1 MKQNRL
7 WIVLVVLLAFSLVLS
22 PHGVNLLA
30 SAEGVEAVS
39 SEPAETEGEGTTEVI
54 VIDFVEETEEAEETE
69 PTVES
74 EPVEDVEPVNEV
86 ETIEESQPVEVE
98 TIEDEKKVV
107 SQLDLNEDG
116 NEVIKR
122 YDESLPEGLVLDL
135 DYTDYWISL
144 NMWWYLVGL

>member
-1 MKQNRL
+1 M
-7 WIVLVVLLAFSLVLS
+7 
-22 PHGVNLLA
+22 
-30 SAEGVEAVS
+30 
-39 SEPAETEGEGTTEVI
+39 I